1 MMLAE
6 NVVDFQKKRMTVIM
20 AMNKAKY
27 AEIGR
32 KIRALPLEKPDS
44 SYEWEELVQK
54 LCASNDTG
62 LHDIGIREL
71 NNLEIRHAPSV
82 QK

>member
-1 MMLAE
+1 MMS
-6 NVVDFQKKRMTVIM
+6 V
-20 AMNKAKY
+20 NKTKY

-32 KIRALPLEKPDS
+32 KMRAVPLEKPCA

-54 LCASNDTG
+54 LCDSDDAG

-71 NNLEIRHAPSV
+71 NELKHRRTATSE
-82 QK
+82 K

>member
-1 MMLAE
+1 M
-6 NVVDFQKKRMTVIM
+6 V
-20 AMNKAKY
+20 MNKAKY

-32 KIRALPLEKPDS
+32 KIRELPLEKPDS

-71 NNLEIRHAPSV
+71 DDLKIRHTPSI
-82 QK
+82 KK